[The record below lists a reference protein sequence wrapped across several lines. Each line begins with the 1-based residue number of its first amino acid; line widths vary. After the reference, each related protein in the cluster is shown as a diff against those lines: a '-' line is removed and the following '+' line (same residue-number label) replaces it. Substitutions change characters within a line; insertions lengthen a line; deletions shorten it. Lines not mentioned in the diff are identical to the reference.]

1 MNILKQFYTREL
13 SGPPRTLD
21 AAQKNAMSFRK
32 ENTGVVFQGLT
43 LPQTRTLFLAPMLY
57 RFGGEM
63 GVPSVVGTRA
73 REWIMAVLT
82 TTFPDDEDGGEPPFP
97 IATRAKGFL
106 DAYGA
111 FEVEDRKRFRDSLF
125 LNLYQ
130 MSQLDKDA
138 LEGAAAGMT
147 EKLYRY
153 VRLFRW
159 EAEYDAFCRQ
169 KQQESVERL
178 WETMDRAFW
187 DHFKDALTRGDHAL
201 LKETIHE
208 VRGLLLDIPHPTM
221 RDPEAFLT
229 DILDPEHLLT
239 STECSLGAVENVLDH
254 VWRYLRECDSEAMET
269 AYDAAWTTLQESH
282 KTDAPTF
289 LTEGLKTVYAF
300 LIQLRATL
308 WVLQQR

>member
-13 SGPPRTLD
+13 ANPPLTFDTAQQNAVRFRTE
-21 AAQKNAMSFRK
+21 NA
-32 ENTGVVFQGLT
+32 GVVFQDLT

-57 RFGGEM
+57 RFGGEI
-63 GVPSVVGTRA
+63 GVPPVVCARA
-73 REWIMAVLT
+73 RDFLLAVLS
-82 TTFPDDEDGGEPPFP
+82 TTFPEEEGGVSPLEIGPCS
-97 IATRAKGFL
+97 AFL
-106 DAYGA
+106 DAYAA
-111 FEVEDRKRFRDSLF
+111 FELEDRERFRDSLF

-138 LEGAAAGMT
+138 FEGAAAGMT

-159 EAEYDAFCRQ
+159 EAEYSAFCQQ

-187 DHFKDALTRGDHAL
+187 DHFKDSLVRGDHAL
-201 LKETIHE
+201 LRDTITE

-221 RDPEAFLT
+221 HDPEAFLT

-239 STECSLGAVENVLDH
+239 STDLGVHGVEHVLDH
-254 VWRYLRECDSEAMET
+254 VFRYLRECDSEAMES
-269 AYDAAWTTLQESH
+269 AYDAAWTDLQSH
-282 KTDAPTF
+282 KTDAPSF
-289 LTEGLKTVYAF
+289 LTEGLKTAYAF
-300 LIQLRATL
+300 VIQLKAKL

>member
-13 SGPPRTLD
+13 SNPPLTFD
-21 AAQKNAMSFRK
+21 TAQKNAMSFRK
-32 ENTGVVFQGLT
+32 ENTGVVFEGLT

-63 GVPSVVGTRA
+63 GVPPVVYARA
-73 REWIMAVLT
+73 REWLMAVLT
-82 TTFPDDEDGGEPPFP
+82 TTFPEEGEIPFP
-97 IATRAKGFL
+97 LATARGFL
-106 DAYGA
+106 DAYAA
-111 FEVEDRKRFRDSLF
+111 FQVEDRKRFRDSLF

-130 MSQLDKDA
+130 MNQLDKDA

-147 EKLYRY
+147 DKLYRY

-159 EAEYDAFCRQ
+159 ETEYSAFCQQ

-187 DHFKDALTRGDHAL
+187 DHFKDSLVRGDHAL
-201 LKETIHE
+201 LKETITE

-221 RDPEAFLT
+221 RDPETFLT

-239 STECSLGAVENVLDH
+239 STEFSVCGVENVLDH
-254 VWRYLRECDSEAMET
+254 VFRYLRECDSEAMET
-269 AYDAAWTTLQESH
+269 TYDAAWTTLQSH
-282 KTDAPTF
+282 KTDAPSF
-289 LTEGLKTVYAF
+289 LTEGLKTAYAL
-300 LIQLRATL
+300 LIQLKAKL